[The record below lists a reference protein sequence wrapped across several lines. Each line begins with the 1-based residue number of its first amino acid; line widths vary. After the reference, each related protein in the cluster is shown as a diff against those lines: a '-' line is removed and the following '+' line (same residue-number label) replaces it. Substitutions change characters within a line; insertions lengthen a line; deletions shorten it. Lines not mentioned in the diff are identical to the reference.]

1 MFMEWKVC
9 MNVYPINYNLEL
21 KPNLAKFV
29 YDGKLILDISIKEK
43 TRFIE
48 INILELVIDKIE
60 LNEIELEY
68 EENRED
74 QILKI
79 DLNEELTGEIQLRFD
94 FRGEIN
100 DKLAG
105 IYRSKY
111 FENDEGKYVAVSQM
125 QESDARRAFP
135 CFDSPEYKSTYEI
148 SYLVPDYYDTISNTS
163 IEKIDKLDNGYKRVY
178 FEKTPKMSSYLVFIG
193 FGDFEFKNGKFK
205 DIPLRIVTAPG
216 KSKYTDLAMDYGEK
230 SLSYCEDYFDIEYPL
245 SKMDMIATPDFAAGA
260 MENWGAILYR
270 ENALLDYPGV
280 TTNSGK
286 MRIKSI
292 IAHEI
297 AHQWFGNLVSPN
309 KWKYVWL
316 NESFATY
323 FASKTIEHY
332 EPEYGVFEY
341 YVLGTTNFALSADG
355 YDFTAP
361 IEQIGDEKISYTV
374 RTTPIMYSKGGSV
387 LRQLEAYLGHDDF
400 KDGLRYYLKKHEYD
414 IAESEDLWESFEY
427 ISKKQIS
434 KFMDSWVKQ
443 LGYPVIK
450 AIKNNNV
457 LVLSQS
463 RFTYIGKKYDTLW
476 DIPISLRQYLSNGE
490 YIDHNYLM
498 ETENFE
504 IHLDANC
511 EYFKLNIDHN
521 GFYRVFYDK
530 ENYRRLLSNL
540 ENEGITNIDVFNIE
554 NDLYAMLISR
564 QIQLDEYI
572 DYLSEITKNKTHMI
586 ISSVIS
592 HLNSLYEYLSGDLEE
607 NVRNFAINYI
617 NSLLNDINYEK
628 KDGESH
634 TITMLRG
641 RLINLGAK
649 LGSDEAID
657 FCKKYLIR
665 IEQSDNLD
673 QNILPSVLAQIAR
686 DGNDFDFFDK
696 KYKSAE
702 SEAEKQYYSLAMFN
716 FSSRKEIEK
725 LQEYLFE
732 EIPARN
738 RGSAIEILCSNPY
751 AKDSIWEWYLANLDN
766 FEKLHN
772 FIYQRAL
779 TSVIVASVKYRDDV
793 VDFFDKYMIKN
804 PQVLDPVK
812 KALETL
818 DIRSKFLEFMK

>member
-1 MFMEWKVC
+1 MS
-9 MNVYPINYNLEL
+9 VYPINYNLEIE
-21 KPNLAKFV
+21 PNLAKFV
-29 YDGKLILDISIKEK
+29 YNGKLILDISIKKK
-43 TRFIE
+43 TRFVE
-48 INILELVIDKIE
+48 LNILELIIDKIE
-60 LNEIELEY
+60 LNEIELKH
-68 EENRED
+68 EENREN

-79 DLNEELTGEIQLRFD
+79 DLNEELVGDIQLRIE

-111 FENDEGKYVAVSQM
+111 MENDEEKYVAVSQM

-163 IEKIDKLDNGYKRVY
+163 IEKIDRLDNGYKKVY
-178 FEKTPKMSSYLVFIG
+178 FERTPKMSSYLVFIG
-193 FGDFEFKNGKFK
+193 FGKFEFKNGKFK
-205 DIPLRIVTAPG
+205 DIPLRIVTSPG

-230 SLSYCEDYFDIEYPL
+230 SLSYCEDYFDIPYPL

-270 ENALLDYPGV
+270 ENALLDYPGI

-323 FASKTIEHY
+323 FASKTIEFY
-332 EPEYGVFEY
+332 EPEYGVFDY
-341 YVLGTTNFALSADG
+341 YVLGTSNFALTADG
-355 YDFTAP
+355 YDVTAP

-374 RTTPIMYSKGGSV
+374 RTVPIMYSKGGSV
-387 LRQLEAYLGHDDF
+387 LRQLETYLGEDDF
-400 KDGLRYYLKKHEYD
+400 RNGLRYYLKRHEYD
-414 IAESEDLWESFEY
+414 IAESEDLWEAFEF
-427 ISKKQIS
+427 ISKKPIS

-450 AIKNNNV
+450 AIKHDNK
-457 LVLSQS
+457 LSLSQS
-463 RFTYIGKKYDTLW
+463 RFTYIGKEYDTLW
-476 DIPISLRQYLSNGE
+476 DIPISLRQYLSNGK
-490 YIDHNYLM
+490 YIDNNYLM
-498 ETENFE
+498 VTETFE
-504 IHLDANC
+504 IVLDEKC
-511 EYFKLNIDHN
+511 EFYKLNTNHN
-521 GFYRVFYDK
+521 GFYRVFYDR
-530 ENYRRLLSNL
+530 ENYRNLLRNF
-540 ENEGITNIDVFNIE
+540 ENEGISNIDIFNIE
-554 NDLYAMLISR
+554 NDIYSMLISR
-564 QIQLDEYI
+564 QIHLDQYI
-572 DYLSEITKNKTHMI
+572 EYLSKITKHKNHMI
-586 ISSVIS
+586 INSVTN
-592 HLNSLYEYLSGDLEE
+592 HLDDLYDYLSGDLEE
-607 NVRNFAINYI
+607 NIKNFAVNYI
-617 NSLLNDINYEK
+617 NSILNEIKYEK
-628 KDGESH
+628 NDNESH
-634 TITMLRG
+634 NITMLRG
-641 RLINLGAK
+641 KLINLGAK
-649 LGSDEAID
+649 YGSVEAID
-657 FCKKYLIR
+657 FCEKYLIR
-665 IEQSDNLD
+665 IENNDD
-673 QNILPSVLAQIAR
+673 VDENILPSVLAQIAR
-686 DGNDFDFFDK
+686 DGNDFDYFDK
-696 KYKSAE
+696 KYKSAQ

-716 FSSRKEIEK
+716 FTSKIEIEK

-738 RGSAIEILCSNPY
+738 RGSAIEVLCANPY
-751 AKDSIWEWYLANLDN
+751 AKDTIWEWYLANLDN

-779 TSVIVASVKYRDDV
+779 TRVIIASVKYRDEV

-818 DIRSKFLEFMK
+818 DIKSKFLEFMNADSKK